1 MRCRWSRGQRAFQSG
16 AGGGAGAADAAVAAE
31 SPGPARH
38 RSPAGNP
45 PAAST
50 VACVFRPRSW
60 AEKQR
65 GRRVLSPRSSSSVA
79 RLGRAAFPQGPP
91 RWGEVSVT
99 SLLGLRGP
107 ARAVV
112 AARAPGTRS
121 PSGGRRPSELCVS
134 SRRGRRAPAPKGRHT
149 RTPPTGQPPFGSQL
163 RLQRPL
169 PPRSAPRTHCF
180 LFPLGRPVLPGVRR
194 FSWKRRCR

>member
-16 AGGGAGAADAAVAAE
+16 ARGGAGAADAAVAAE
-31 SPGPARH
+31 SPGPAPH
-38 RSPAGNP
+38 RSPAGKP

-50 VACVFRPRSW
+50 VASVLRPRSW
-60 AEKQR
+60 AERQR
-65 GRRVLSPRSSSSVA
+65 GRRRLSPRSSFSVA

-121 PSGGRRPSELCVS
+121 PSGGPRPSELCVS
-134 SRRGRRAPAPKGRHT
+134 CGRVRRAPAPRGRHT
-149 RTPPTGQPPFGSQL
+149 RARPTGQPPCGSQL

-169 PPRSAPRTHCF
+169 PLRPAPRTPCF
-180 LFPLGRPVLPGVRR
+180 LSPLGRLVLPGVRR